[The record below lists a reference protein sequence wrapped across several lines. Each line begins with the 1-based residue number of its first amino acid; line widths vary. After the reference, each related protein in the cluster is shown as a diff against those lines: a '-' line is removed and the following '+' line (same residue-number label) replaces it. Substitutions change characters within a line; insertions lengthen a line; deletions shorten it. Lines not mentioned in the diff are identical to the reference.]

1 MFGGAVREIG
11 QNCID
16 HKVTGTN
23 NKSAGERYVKSVRI
37 IPCLDVDAGRVKKGV
52 RFVDLVDEGDPIEL
66 SLRYDAEGADEL
78 VFLDITASSDRRATM
93 VDVVARA
100 ADQLFIP
107 LTVGGGVRTL
117 DDAKAL
123 LRAGADKVAV
133 NTAAIARPQLIA
145 EIADQLGSQCVVVA
159 VDAKRQGGGWEV
171 YTHGGRMATGIDVL
185 QWVDRVVQLGAGEL
199 LVTSMDRDGTKDG
212 FDLELTGEI
221 ASRVPVPVIASGG
234 VGTLEHFAEGTLKG
248 GADGLLA
255 ASVFHRRELS
265 IDSVKEYLLSRGINV
280 RPVR

>member
-1 MFGGAVREIG
+1 M
-11 QNCID
+11 
-16 HKVTGTN
+16 
-23 NKSAGERYVKSVRI
+23 KSVRI

-66 SLRYDAEGADEL
+66 SLRYDTEGADEL
-78 VFLDITASSDRRATM
+78 VFLDITASSDNRSTM

-117 DDAKAL
+117 DSAKAL

-133 NTAAIARPQLIA
+133 NTAAIARPRLIG
-145 EIADQLGSQCVVVA
+145 EIADELGSQCVVVA
-159 VDAKRQGGGWEV
+159 VDAKRIDVNGQGRAWEV
-171 YTHGGRMATGIDVL
+171 YTHGGRTDTGIDVL
-185 QWVDRVVQLGAGEL
+185 QWVDQAVQLGAGEL
-199 LVTSMDRDGTKDG
+199 LITSMDRDGTKDG
-212 FDLELTGEI
+212 FDLELIEEI
-221 ASRVPVPVIASGG
+221 TSRVPVPVIASGG
-234 VGTLEHFAEGTLKG
+234 AGTLEHFAEGALEG

-265 IDSVKEYLLSRGINV
+265 IESIKEYLISRGINV
-280 RPVR
+280 RPVGISQPASTASGYSRMNGGN

>member
-1 MFGGAVREIG
+1 M
-11 QNCID
+11 
-16 HKVTGTN
+16 
-23 NKSAGERYVKSVRI
+23 KSVRI

-78 VFLDITASSDRRATM
+78 VCRDVTASSDKRSTM

-133 NTAAIARPQLIA
+133 NTAAIARPQLVG

-159 VDAKRQGGGWEV
+159 VDAKRQGTDGGREGDGRQGRDEKKESGKRQGSGWEV
-171 YTHGGRMATGIDVL
+171 YTHGGRTATGIDVL
-185 QWVDRVVQLGAGEL
+185 RWVDQAVQMGAGEL
-199 LVTSMDRDGTKDG
+199 LVTSMDKDGTKDG

-221 ASRVPVPVIASGG
+221 TSRVPVPVIASGG
-234 VGTLEHFAEGTLKG
+234 VGTLEHFAEGALKG

-265 IDSVKEYLLSRGINV
+265 IESVKEYLLSRGINV